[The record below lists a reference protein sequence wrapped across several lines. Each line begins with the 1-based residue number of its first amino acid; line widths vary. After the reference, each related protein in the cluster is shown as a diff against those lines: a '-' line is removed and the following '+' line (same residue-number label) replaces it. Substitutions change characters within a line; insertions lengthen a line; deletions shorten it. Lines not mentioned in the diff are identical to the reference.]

1 MMDRRHFLLKAGAVS
16 VAGVG
21 ASLLNV
27 KDVQAADFKALVVVF
42 LSGGFDGNNMLVPVD
57 AAYSD
62 YASARPSL
70 ALPKDSLVRL
80 QGTHIGHQFG
90 LSPAMSPLAALFA
103 QQRMAVVA
111 NVGALVQPTTKTALP
126 NCPPFWARTL
136 SKSSGSRAG
145 WAMKTSAVGADVR
158 WTNCPRRCA
167 AVSP

>member
-80 QGTHIGHQFG
+80 QGTHIGHQFEGAG
-90 LSPAMSPLAALFA
+90 LHARHLGDEQLLALH
-103 QQRMAVVA
+103 
-111 NVGALVQPTTKTALP
+111 
-126 NCPPFWARTL
+126 
-136 SKSSGSRAG
+136 
-145 WAMKTSAVGADVR
+145 
-158 WTNCPRRCA
+158 RREF
-167 AVSP
+167 